1 MISQTSRRRFLT
13 MTAAFAALPAM
24 ANATLPVAEW
34 RGTALGAGASLCLVG
49 SSGDEARDTFA
60 AVEAELTRLEAI
72 FSLYKTDSYLS
83 RLNRAERLPPP
94 PHEMLELLSLT
105 GAIHASTNGVFD
117 PTIQPLWALYAMT
130 QGHQPDKSMLM
141 EALARTGWDKV
152 RITPSE
158 IAFAHPGMALTLNGI
173 AQGYITDRVALLLR
187 GRGFDNVLVD
197 MGEIVGLGQHAD
209 SGPWRVGVSAPDGRI
224 VRRMTLSDRA
234 LATSSPMGTLFDD
247 DGNVGHILDP
257 RRGAPMEVRELV
269 SVSADRAALAD
280 ALSTA
285 FCVMDDAE
293 VAAALEVHTT
303 ARLEVN
309 RKLVRV

>member
-1 MISQTSRRRFLT
+1 
-13 MTAAFAALPAM
+13 
-24 ANATLPVAEW
+24 
-34 RGTALGAGASLCLVG
+34 
-49 SSGDEARDTFA
+49 
-60 AVEAELTRLEAI
+60 
-72 FSLYKTDSYLS
+72 
-83 RLNRAERLPPP
+83 
-94 PHEMLELLSLT
+94 
-105 GAIHASTNGVFD
+105 
-117 PTIQPLWALYAMT
+117 
-130 QGHQPDKSMLM
+130 
-141 EALARTGWDKV
+141 V

-224 VRRMTLSDRA
+224 VHRMTLSDRA